1 MRKTK
6 RNLDLHA
13 VAQKI
18 FVLQIISTNIF
29 RDSLISL
36 GSMKYIEYI
45 VKVIRNLMYIVIP
58 QIGISQFTDR
68 SLQVT

>member
-6 RNLDLHA
+6 RNLDQHA

-29 RDSLISL
+29 KGCLISL
-36 GSMKYIEYI
+36 GSMKYIKYI
-45 VKVIRNLMYIVIP
+45 VKVVYNSSNIVIAH
-58 QIGISQFTDR
+58 IDIS
-68 SLQVT
+68 